1 MGAAF
6 SDIIFAVRGIVA
18 GSGLATTEMRLV
30 MVDIV
35 GTALTV
41 HPVVEQRCSSTTCRR
56 RSTATMT
63 SLSLT
68 SAASPSV
75 LSIG

>member
-35 GTALTV
+35 DAALTV
-41 HPVVEQRCSSTTCRR
+41 HPDVEPTLFVDDLSVETDGDDYFLHRHPPRR
-56 RSTATMT
+56 LHQDSR
-63 SLSLT
+63 
-68 SAASPSV
+68 
-75 LSIG
+75 